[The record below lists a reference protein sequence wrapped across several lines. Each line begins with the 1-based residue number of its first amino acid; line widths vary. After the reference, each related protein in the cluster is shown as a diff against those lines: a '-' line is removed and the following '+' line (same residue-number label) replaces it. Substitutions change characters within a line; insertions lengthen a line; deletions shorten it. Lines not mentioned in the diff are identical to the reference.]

1 MEPIKLADVSPSELN
16 EHYEWYTESLG
27 DTGEIP
33 LSYDEYVREIKD
45 NLTFILS
52 CSSTRA

>member
-1 MEPIKLADVSPSELN
+1 MEPIKLKDVSPSELK
-16 EHYEWYTESLG
+16 EHYEWYVDSLG

-45 NLTFILS
+45 NLTFILNG
-52 CSSTRA
+52 A